1 MEVDRDFLVVD
12 QRDRSK
18 GPAIFLEEKWQFGL
32 VGVCFSSDGATSV
45 ESNKRKGYR
54 VYGPSPTSYE

>member
-1 MEVDRDFLVVD
+1 MDRDFLVVD

-18 GPAIFLEEKWQFGL
+18 GPAIFWKRNGGLVWFGL
-32 VGVCFSSDGATSV
+32 VVVCFSSDGATSV

-54 VYGPSPTSYE
+54 VYGPSPTS